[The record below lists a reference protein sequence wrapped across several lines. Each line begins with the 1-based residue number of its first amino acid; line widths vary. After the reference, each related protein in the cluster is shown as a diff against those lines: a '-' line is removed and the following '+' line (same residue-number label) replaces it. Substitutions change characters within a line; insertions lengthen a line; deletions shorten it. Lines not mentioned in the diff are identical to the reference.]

1 MSYKIPALLLA
12 SLMLGGMV
20 GISAATNAN
29 AQPFDITSEQGDQE
43 ALITVKLATNNTV
56 VIPPNGTIIEV
67 PGNITQVDN
76 NTVVITPDN
85 ETVTTTPGNVT
96 VIDPPAPEPCACP
109 PVTEEQPAPGIP
121 PVTVQP
127 APGQEVITENGTEL
141 VVAPEDN
148 QTAPVDE
155 NVTGGEGPTLP
166 VEPEQGGGN
175 ETAGNGNNETGFAP
189 AAFSEIFPWI
199 NSA

>member
-1 MSYKIPALLLA
+1 MSLKIPALVLA
-12 SLMLGGMV
+12 SIMMLGGVV
-20 GISAATNAN
+20 GISATAN

-96 VIDPPAPEPCACP
+96 VIDPPVPEPCGCP
-109 PVTEEQPAPGIP
+109 PIEVEQPAPGIP

-127 APGQEVITENGTEL
+127 APGQEVITQNGTEL
-141 VVAPEDN
+141 IVNETQEVPIPEPEPVPAPDNGNTTEIPIGQPEDN
-148 QTAPVDE
+148 QT
-155 NVTGGEGPTLP
+155 G
-166 VEPEQGGGN
+166 
-175 ETAGNGNNETGFAP
+175 AGDNETGFAP
-189 AAFSEIFPWI
+189 AAFNEIFPWMS
-199 NSA
+199 SA